1 MRMERTASLSEV
13 EEEEEDRRLRPE
25 VAVAIAA
32 EDEEEEEEE
41 EHLRN
46 PILERVAVEAVEVAK
61 RKRCLKGCE
70 LTFKASIKAV
80 R

>member
-1 MRMERTASLSEV
+1 MRMERTASLSDV

-25 VAVAIAA
+25 VGVAMGA
-32 EDEEEEEEE
+32 EDEEE

-46 PILERVAVEAVEVAK
+46 PILKRVEAEAVEVAK

-80 R
+80 Q

>member
-1 MRMERTASLSEV
+1 MRMERTASLSDV

-25 VAVAIAA
+25 VGVAMGA
-32 EDEEEEEEE
+32 EDEEEEE

-46 PILERVAVEAVEVAK
+46 PILERVEAEAVEVAK

-80 R
+80 Q